1 MHYAWRQA
9 AAQASMIVL
18 PVGSRIGAALGGNST
33 APPTSAAAIP
43 NGFDAGAFARS
54 AKAQFVA
61 LQSANDA
68 GDLQRLRDYLTP
80 LMFEVVRDE
89 VQARGGGA
97 QHTEVF
103 GLDAQVVDVAE
114 ESARYVVSVQFTG
127 RVREQA
133 GAVPEES
140 GRSLASDQSRGP
152 APMAGL
158 WLAFSWWRS
167 PTESPSANASF
178 EVVLPS

>member
-1 MHYAWRQA
+1 MEAGGGAGIDDRSA
-9 AAQASMIVL
+9 
-18 PVGSRIGAALGGNST
+18 VGSRIGAALGGNST

-61 LQSANDA
+61 LQSANDV
-68 GDLQRLRDYLTP
+68 DYLTP
-80 LMFEVVRDE
+80 QMLEVVRDE

-114 ESARYVVSVQFTG
+114 ESAGYVVSVQFTG

-133 GAVPEES
+133 GAVPEDLDEVWHLTKP
-140 GRSLASDQSRGP
+140 RTGP
-152 APMAGL
+152 DGWVVAGIQL
-158 WLAFSWWRS
+158 VAQ
-167 PTESPSANASF
+167 PN
-178 EVVLPS
+178 